1 VLSLREAQPKISY
14 SITKSFAFIAFKIKI
29 KLTTFENTDGYQ
41 IIHKWMADK
50 GISPFK
56 FQVETWKKFGNGY
69 SGMVVAPTGF
79 GKTYSVFLALISDFL
94 NHPEKYGKGLKM
106 IWITPLRSLSKDI
119 AKAMQEAIDEIGL
132 DWAVG
137 VRNGDTDPKVRQQQV
152 KNMPEILVATPES
165 LHLLL
170 GQKKHQRFFQ
180 DLQTIVID
188 EWHELLGSKR
198 GVMVELGISQL
209 KKYVPK
215 LKIWGITATIG
226 NLDEAMEVLIP
237 YQVKKTKITA
247 KEKKKIDILSV
258 FPDEVEILPWAGHLG
273 HKLAD
278 KVVPIILNS
287 NSTIVFTNTRSQS
300 EMWYQLL
307 LEAYPDF
314 AGQIAIHHSSID
326 AHLRIW
332 IEENLSNGKLKAVVS
347 TSSLDLGIDFKPVDT
362 VIQIGSAK
370 GVARFLQRAGRSGHS
385 PFEMSKIYCVPTHSL
400 ELIEVSALKEAV
412 KNNVIEPRDPQVLC
426 FDVLVQFL
434 MTLAIGD
441 GFYPDEMFPQIK
453 ETFAFQQMTDEE
465 WKNILDFL
473 TIGGKALKSYEEF
486 HKVVIDEDGL
496 YKVTSRRISMLHRM
510 NMGVIVSDAML
521 KVKFI
526 SGGYIGMVEEYFISR
541 LKKEDKFI
549 LAGRVLEVAVI
560 KDMTVFVR
568 ASKGKAFAPSYLGG
582 RLPLSSNLGQFLRE
596 KLSGALNPKSSE
608 KELKFL
614 HPLLANQEERSHIP
628 EEDEFLV
635 ELIKNREGYHLFMY
649 PFEGRL
655 VHEVMAALIAYRI
668 SKLAP
673 ISFSMAMNDYGFE
686 LFSDKQIPLNEDN
699 LEQIL
704 TRENLMTDVISS
716 INAAEMARRKF
727 RDIAV
732 ISGMVIQNFPGQQRS
747 NKSLQSSAGLIFKVL
762 EDYDPDHF
770 LVRQA
775 YTEVFNMQL
784 QEQRLVEAFKRIEK
798 SKIILKFANSFTP
811 LSFPIKVDSLRQTLS
826 SEDLDSRIKR
836 LVEQAKKVR

>member
-1 VLSLREAQPKISY
+1 MS
-14 SITKSFAFIAFKIKI
+14 
-29 KLTTFENTDGYQ
+29 
-41 IIHKWMADK
+41 DK

-56 FQVETWKKFGNGY
+56 FQIQTWQKFGNGY

-94 NHPEKYGKGLKM
+94 NYPDQYKKGLKM

-132 DWAVG
+132 DWTVG

-170 GQKKHQRFFQ
+170 GQKNHQRFFTN
-180 DLQTIVID
+180 LQTIVVD

-198 GVMVELGISQL
+198 GVLVELGISQL
-209 KKYVPK
+209 RNYVPK
-215 LKIWGITATIG
+215 MKIWGITATIG
-226 NLDEAMEVLIP
+226 NLDEAMQVLIP
-237 YQVKKTKITA
+237 YPIKKTKVTA
-247 KEKKKIDILSV
+247 KEHKKIEILSV
-258 FPDEVEILPWAGHLG
+258 FPNEVEILPWAGHLG
-273 HKLAD
+273 QKLAD
-278 KVVPIILNS
+278 KVVPIILES
-287 NSTIVFTNTRSQS
+287 KSTIVFTNTRSQS

-307 LEAYPDF
+307 LNAYPDF

-332 IEENLSNGKLKAVVS
+332 IEENLSSGKLKAVVS

-385 PFEMSKIYCVPTHSL
+385 PFETSKIYCVPTHSL

-412 KNNVIEPRDPQVLC
+412 KQNVIEPREPQVLC

-441 GFYPDEMFPQIK
+441 GFYPEETYERIK
-453 ETFAFQQMTDEE
+453 QVYTFQEMTDEE
-465 WKNILDFL
+465 WKSMIDFL
-473 TIGGKALKSYEEF
+473 TIGGSALKSYEEY
-486 HKVVIDEDGL
+486 HKVVVMEDGL
-496 YKVTSRRISMLHRM
+496 HKVTSRRIAMLHRM
-510 NMGVIVSDAML
+510 NMGAIVSDAML

-541 LKKEDKFI
+541 LKKEEKFI
-549 LAGRVLEVAVI
+549 LAGRVLEVAMI

-568 ASKGKAFAPSYLGG
+568 ASKGKAQAPSYLGG

-596 KLSGALNPKSSE
+596 KLSGALNPKASE

-614 HPLLANQEERSHIP
+614 HPLLVNQEERSHIP
-628 EEDEFLV
+628 KDNEFLV

-686 LFSDKQIPLNEDN
+686 LFSDKEIPLNEEN
-699 LEQIL
+699 LDKIL

-732 ISGMVIQNFPGQQRS
+732 ISGMVVQNFPGQQRS

-762 EDYDPDHF
+762 EDHDPNHF

-798 SKIILKFANSFTP
+798 SKIILKFANAFTP
-811 LSFPIKVDSLRQTLS
+811 LSFPIKVDSLRQTLT
-826 SEDLDSRIKR
+826 SEDLDLRIQK
-836 LVEQAKKVR
+836 LIQQAKKK

>member
-1 VLSLREAQPKISY
+1 MTFVVKKYNLSN
-14 SITKSFAFIAFKIKI
+14 
-29 KLTTFENTDGYQ
+29 FENTDGFK
-41 IIHKWMADK
+41 IIQNWMMEK
-50 GISPFK
+50 SISPFK
-56 FQVETWKKFGNGY
+56 FQVQTWQKFGSGY

-79 GKTYSVFLALISDFL
+79 GKTFSVFLALISDFL
-94 NHPEKYGKGLKM
+94 NHPENYKIGLKM

-165 LHLLL
+165 LQLLL
-170 GQKKHQRFFQ
+170 GQKNHQRFFKN
-180 DLQTIVID
+180 LQTIVVD

-198 GVMVELGISQL
+198 GVLVELGISQL
-209 KKYVPK
+209 RKYVPK

-237 YQVKKTKITA
+237 YPIKKTKVTA
-247 KEKKKIDILSV
+247 KEHKKIEILPV
-258 FPDEVEILPWAGHLG
+258 FPDEVEVLPWAGHLG

-278 KVVPIILNS
+278 KVVPIILES
-287 NSTIVFTNTRSQS
+287 KSTIVFTNTRSQS

-307 LEAYPDF
+307 LNVYPDF

-326 AHLRIW
+326 SELRNW
-332 IEENLSNGKLKAVVS
+332 IEENLSSGKLKAVVS

-385 PFEMSKIYCVPTHSL
+385 PFETSKIYCVPTHSL
-400 ELIEVSALKEAV
+400 ELIEVAALKEAI
-412 KNNVIEPRDPQVLC
+412 KQNVIEPREPQVLC

-441 GFYPDEMFPQIK
+441 GFYPEETYERIK
-453 ETFAFQQMTDEE
+453 QVYTFQEITDDE
-465 WKNILDFL
+465 WKSIIEFL
-473 TIGGKALKSYEEF
+473 TIGGSALKSYEEY
-486 HKVVIDEDGL
+486 HKVVVMEDGL
-496 YKVTSRRISMLHRM
+496 HKVTSRRIAMLHRM
-510 NMGVIVSDAML
+510 NMGAIVSDAML

-541 LKKEDKFI
+541 LKKEEKFI
-549 LAGRVLEVAVI
+549 LAGRVLEVAMI

-568 ASKGKAFAPSYLGG
+568 ASKGKAQAPSYLGG

-596 KLSGALNPKSSE
+596 KLSIALNPKTSE

-614 HPLLANQEERSHIP
+614 HPLLMNQEERSHIP
-628 EEDEFLV
+628 KDDEFLV
-635 ELIKNREGYHLFMY
+635 EMIKNREGYHLFMY

-686 LFSDKQIPLNEDN
+686 LFSDKEIPLNEEN
-699 LEQIL
+699 LGKIL
-704 TRENLMTDVISS
+704 TRENLMNDVISS

-732 ISGMVIQNFPGQQRS
+732 ISGMVVQNFPGQQRS

-762 EDYDPDHF
+762 EDHDPNHF

-811 LSFPIKVDSLRQTLS
+811 LSFPIKVDSLRQTLT
-826 SEDLDSRIKR
+826 SEDLDARIQK
-836 LVEQAKKVR
+836 LIQQSKKVK

>member
-1 VLSLREAQPKISY
+1 MS
-14 SITKSFAFIAFKIKI
+14 
-29 KLTTFENTDGYQ
+29 
-41 IIHKWMADK
+41 DK

-56 FQVETWKKFGNGY
+56 FQVETWRKFSNGY
-69 SGMVVAPTGF
+69 SGMVIAPTGF

-94 NHPEKYGKGLKM
+94 NRPEKYKKGLKM

-170 GQKKHQRFFQ
+170 GQKNHQRFFQ
-180 DLQTIVID
+180 NLQTIVID

-198 GVMVELGISQL
+198 GVMVELGICRL
-209 KKYVPK
+209 RKYVPK
-215 LKIWGITATIG
+215 MKIWGITATIG
-226 NLDEAMEVLIP
+226 NLEEAMEVLIP
-237 YQVKKTKITA
+237 YSIKKTKITA

-287 NSTIVFTNTRSQS
+287 QSTIVFTNTRSQS

-307 LEAYPDF
+307 LDAYPDF

-385 PFEMSKIYCVPTHSL
+385 PFETSKIYCVPTHSL

-441 GFYPDEMFPQIK
+441 GFYPDEMYPIIK
-453 ETFAFQQMTDEE
+453 ETFAFQEMTEEE

-486 HKVVIDEDGL
+486 HKIVIDDTGL

-549 LAGRVLEVAVI
+549 LAGRVLEVAMI

-582 RLPLSSNLGQFLRE
+582 RLPLSSNLGQFLRQ

-628 EEDEFLV
+628 EENEFLV

-686 LFSDKQIPLNEDN
+686 LFSDKEIPLNENN

-762 EDYDPDHF
+762 EDYDPEHF

-798 SKIILKFANSFTP
+798 SKVILKFANSFTP

-836 LVEQAKKVR
+836 LVEQAKKIR

>member
-1 VLSLREAQPKISY
+1 MS
-14 SITKSFAFIAFKIKI
+14 
-29 KLTTFENTDGYQ
+29 
-41 IIHKWMADK
+41 DK

-56 FQVETWKKFGNGY
+56 FQVETWRKFGNGY

-94 NHPEKYGKGLKM
+94 NHPEKYKKGLKM

-170 GQKKHQRFFQ
+170 GQKNHQRFFQ
-180 DLQTIVID
+180 NLQTIVID

-198 GVMVELGISQL
+198 GVMVELGIFQL
-209 KKYVPK
+209 KRYTPK

-226 NLDEAMEVLIP
+226 NLDEAMNVLIP
-237 YQVKKTKITA
+237 YDIKKIKITA

-287 NSTIVFTNTRSQS
+287 KSTIVFTNTRSQS

-307 LEAYPDF
+307 LDAYPDF

-385 PFEMSKIYCVPTHSL
+385 PFETSKIYCVPTHSL

-441 GFYPDEMFPQIK
+441 GFYPHDIYPAIK
-453 ETFAFQQMTDEE
+453 ETFAFQEMTDDE

-486 HKVVIDEDGL
+486 HKIVIDENGL

-549 LAGRVLEVAVI
+549 LAGRVLEVAMI

-582 RLPLSSNLGQFLRE
+582 RLPLSSNLGQFLRG
-596 KLSGALNPKSSE
+596 KLSGALNPKASE

-628 EEDEFLV
+628 EENEFLV
-635 ELIKNREGYHLFMY
+635 ELIKNREGFHLFMY

-686 LFSDKQIPLNEDN
+686 LFSDKEIPLNENN

-762 EDYDPDHF
+762 EDYDPEHF

-826 SEDLDSRIKR
+826 SEDLDARIKR
-836 LVEQAKKVR
+836 LVEQAKKIR

>member
-1 VLSLREAQPKISY
+1 MSN
-14 SITKSFAFIAFKIKI
+14 
-29 KLTTFENTDGYQ
+29 FENTDGFK
-41 IIHKWMADK
+41 IIQNWMMEK
-50 GISPFK
+50 SISPFK
-56 FQVETWKKFGNGY
+56 FQIQTWQKFGSGY

-79 GKTYSVFLALISDFL
+79 GKTFSVFLALISDFL
-94 NHPEKYGKGLKM
+94 NHPENYKIGLKM

-165 LHLLL
+165 LQLLL
-170 GQKKHQRFFQ
+170 GQKNHQRFFKN
-180 DLQTIVID
+180 LQTIVVD

-198 GVMVELGISQL
+198 GVLVELGISQL
-209 KKYVPK
+209 RKYVPK

-237 YQVKKTKITA
+237 YPIKKTKVTA
-247 KEKKKIDILSV
+247 KEHKKIEILPV

-273 HKLAD
+273 QKLAD
-278 KVVPIILNS
+278 KVVPIILQS
-287 NSTIVFTNTRSQS
+287 KSTIVFTNTRSQS

-307 LEAYPDF
+307 LNVYPDF

-326 AHLRIW
+326 SELRNW
-332 IEENLSNGKLKAVVS
+332 IEENLSSGKLKAVVS

-385 PFEMSKIYCVPTHSL
+385 PFETSKIYCVPTHSL
-400 ELIEVSALKEAV
+400 ELIEVAALKEAV
-412 KNNVIEPRDPQVLC
+412 KQNVIEPREPQVLC

-441 GFYPDEMFPQIK
+441 GFYPEETYERIK
-453 ETFAFQQMTDEE
+453 QVYTFQEITDEE
-465 WKNILDFL
+465 WKSIIEFL
-473 TIGGKALKSYEEF
+473 TIGGSALKSYEEY
-486 HKVVIDEDGL
+486 HKVVVMEDGL
-496 YKVTSRRISMLHRM
+496 HKVTSRRIAMLHRM
-510 NMGVIVSDAML
+510 NMGAIVSDAML

-541 LKKEDKFI
+541 LKKEEKFI
-549 LAGRVLEVAVI
+549 LAGRVLEVAMI

-568 ASKGKAFAPSYLGG
+568 ASKGKAQAPSYLGG
-582 RLPLSSNLGQFLRE
+582 RLPLSSNLGQYLRE
-596 KLSGALNPKSSE
+596 KLSIALNPKASE

-614 HPLLANQEERSHIP
+614 HPLLMNQEERSHIP
-628 EEDEFLV
+628 KDDEFLV
-635 ELIKNREGYHLFMY
+635 EMIKNREGYHLFMY

-655 VHEVMAALIAYRI
+655 VHEVMAALIAFRI

-686 LFSDKQIPLNEDN
+686 LFSDKEIPLNEEN
-699 LEQIL
+699 LDKIL
-704 TRENLMTDVISS
+704 TRDNLMTDMISS

-732 ISGMVIQNFPGQQRS
+732 ISGMVVQNFPGQQRS

-762 EDYDPDHF
+762 EDHDSNHF

-798 SKIILKFANSFTP
+798 SKIILKFANAFTP
-811 LSFPIKVDSLRQTLS
+811 LSFPIKVDSLRQTLT
-826 SEDLDSRIKR
+826 SEDLDARIQK
-836 LVEQAKKVR
+836 LIQQAKRN

>member
-1 VLSLREAQPKISY
+1 
-14 SITKSFAFIAFKIKI
+14 
-29 KLTTFENTDGYQ
+29 
-41 IIHKWMADK
+41 MADK
-50 GISPFK
+50 GNSPFK
-56 FQVETWKKFGNGY
+56 FQVDTWQKFENGY
-69 SGMVVAPTGF
+69 SGMVIAPTGF
-79 GKTYSVFLALISDFL
+79 GKTFSVFLALLTHFL
-94 NHPEKYGKGLKM
+94 NHPEKYEKGLKM

-152 KNMPEILVATPES
+152 KNMPEILVVTPES

-170 GQKKHQRFFQ
+170 GQKNHERFFKE
-180 DLQTIVID
+180 LITIVVD

-209 KKYVPK
+209 TKYAPK
-215 LKIWGITATIG
+215 MKIWGITATIG
-226 NLDEAMEVLIP
+226 NLDEAMDILIP
-237 YQVKKTKITA
+237 YDIKKTKITA
-247 KEKKKIDILSV
+247 KEQKKIDILPV

-273 HKLAD
+273 QKLAD
-278 KVVPIILNS
+278 KVVPIILES
-287 NSTIVFTNTRSQS
+287 KSTIIFTNTRSQS

-307 LEAYPDF
+307 LQAYPDF

-332 IEENLSNGKLKAVVS
+332 IEENLSSGKLKAVVS

-385 PFEMSKIYCVPTHSL
+385 PFETSKIYCVPTHSL
-400 ELIEVSALKEAV
+400 ELIEVAALKEAV
-412 KNNVIEPRDPQVLC
+412 KQKVIEPRDPQVLC

-434 MTLAIGD
+434 MTLAVGD
-441 GFYPDEMFPQIK
+441 GFYPQELYERIK
-453 ETFAFQQMTDEE
+453 KVYAFQEMTDEE
-465 WKNILDFL
+465 WKSILDFL
-473 TIGGKALKSYEEF
+473 TIGGSVLKSYEEF
-486 HKVVIDEDGL
+486 HKIVIQEDGL
-496 YKVTSRRISMLHRM
+496 YKVTSRKIAMLHRM

-526 SGGYIGMVEEYFISR
+526 SGGYIGMVEEYFISK
-541 LKKEDKFI
+541 LKKEEKFI
-549 LAGRVLEVAVI
+549 LAGRVLEVAMI

-568 ASKGKAFAPSYLGG
+568 AAKGKALAPSYLGG

-596 KLSGALNPKSSE
+596 KLSGALNPKASE

-614 HPLLANQEERSHIP
+614 NPLLMNQEERSHIP
-628 EEDEFLV
+628 KEDEFLV

-655 VHEVMAALIAYRI
+655 VHEVMSALIAYRI

-686 LFSDKQIPLNEDN
+686 LFSDKEIPLNDEN
-699 LEQIL
+699 LHKIL
-704 TRENLMTDVISS
+704 SRENLMTDVISS
-716 INAAEMARRKF
+716 INSAEMARRKF

-732 ISGMVIQNFPGQQRS
+732 ISGMVIQNYAGKQRS

-762 EDYDPDHF
+762 EDYDPNHF

-775 YTEVFNMQL
+775 YTEVFNAQL

-798 SKIILKFANSFTP
+798 SKIILKFANTFTP

-826 SEDLDSRIKR
+826 SEGLDARIQK
-836 LVEQAKKVR
+836 LIQQAKKGK